1 VFDFSNATYRA
12 ASRNHVIEQA
22 TNSPTVFHGIGRK
35 GFFPF
40 LGSES
45 PGMGLSFHVGELKAI
60 HSSSSNFFLSSISE
74 EEKIRKSV
82 V

>member
-1 VFDFSNATYRA
+1 MQAMHGFNQLIELHFNVFDPSNATYRA

-22 TNSPTVFHGIGRK
+22 NNSPTVFHGIGRK

-45 PGMGLSFHVGELKAI
+45 PGMGLSFHVG
-60 HSSSSNFFLSSISE
+60 S
-74 EEKIRKSV
+74 
-82 V
+82 